1 MICLVRHGETDWN
14 LQGRLQGETN
24 IPLNETGIQQAK
36 ECRDYFKDMH
46 MDRIITTPLI
56 RAQKTAEIINEN
68 WQKPI
73 EIMEAFKERSFGEAE
88 GMPMEER
95 NKRYPHRNYPG
106 QEPFDAFR
114 ERVMQGI
121 EEISN
126 KYMDEELLLV
136 AHGGVINVILSTVS
150 DGKIGTGKTKLINAC
165 ISNIQLWKEGW
176 KIHNYNQIDH
186 LSKYTSK

>member
-95 NKRYPHRNYPG
+95 NRLYPNRNYPG
-106 QEPFDAFR
+106 QEPLDAFR
-114 ERVMQGI
+114 ERVMKGI
-121 EEISN
+121 EEVSK
-126 KYMDEELLLV
+126 KYMEEELLLV

-150 DGKIGTGKTKLINAC
+150 NGKIGTGKTKLINAC
-165 ISNIQLWKEGW
+165 ISNIELLKEGW
-176 KIHNYNQIDH
+176 KVHNYNQIDH
-186 LSKYTSK
+186 LSHYTSK

>member
-46 MDRIITTPLI
+46 MDRIITTPLV

-73 EIMEAFKERSFGEAE
+73 EIMDAFKERSFGEAE

-114 ERVMQGI
+114 ERVMQGV
-121 EEISN
+121 EEVSK
-126 KYMDEELLLV
+126 KYFEEELLLV
-136 AHGGVINVILSTVS
+136 AHGGVINVILSTIS
-150 DGKIGTGKTKLINAC
+150 NGEIGTGKTKLINAC
-165 ISNIQLWKEGW
+165 ISNIELLKEGW
-176 KIHNYNQIDH
+176 KVHNYNQIDH
-186 LSKYTSK
+186 LSKYTRK